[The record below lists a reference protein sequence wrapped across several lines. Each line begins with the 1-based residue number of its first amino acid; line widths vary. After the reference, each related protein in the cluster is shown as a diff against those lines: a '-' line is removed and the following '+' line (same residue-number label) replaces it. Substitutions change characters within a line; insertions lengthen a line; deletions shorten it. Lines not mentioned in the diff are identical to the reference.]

1 MLNFNQLRAFFH
13 AAKTQNFTQ
22 AAKELFITQPAIT
35 AQIRSLENTCRLTL
49 FKRKGR
55 KLYLTYEGRILYDH
69 VCKIFEY
76 EKAIEKSISGMLKL
90 SEGMLRI
97 GTTKTYARF
106 LMPSL
111 ICHYLKV
118 YPNIKIVVNEGASQ
132 DMILDLLE
140 FKNDVAV
147 TSKAISREEVTFV
160 PFRRE
165 KLLLILSPSH
175 PLTAF
180 KSISFE
186 RLAGE
191 PILMKESGSG
201 TRKEVNALFAA
212 NKCTPNV
219 LMESGNI
226 ELIKQ
231 LVMRGEGV
239 AFLASPCVA
248 QEISDKKL
256 ATVALKGYQ
265 PSLEVYIAYLKNQQL
280 PPPAQALVYMLEQ
293 LRSDD
298 APSNDIGTVVG
309 KILVPK
315 VHQRYTADAEKT
327 QIPSRDQR
335 FN

>member
-1 MLNFNQLRAFFH
+1 MFIFLIQRGVEMLNFNQLRAFFH

-35 AQIRSLENTCRLTL
+35 AQIRSLEDNCHLTL

-55 KLYLTYEGRILYDH
+55 KLYLTYEGRVLYDH

-76 EKAIEKSISGMLKL
+76 EKAIEKSISSMLKL
-90 SEGMLRI
+90 SEGMVRI

-111 ICHYLKV
+111 VHHYRQI

-132 DMILDLLE
+132 DMILDLLD
-140 FKNDVAV
+140 FKNDVTV
-147 TSKAISREEVTFV
+147 TSKPISSDEVTFT

-165 KLLLILSPSH
+165 KLALILSPTH

-186 RLAGE
+186 QLARE

-212 NKCTPNV
+212 NRCAPNI

-231 LVMRGEGV
+231 LVMRGEGL
-239 AFLASPCVA
+239 AFLPGVCVA

-256 ATVALKGYQ
+256 ATVALESYQ
-265 PSLEVYIAYLKNQQL
+265 PSLQVYIAYLKNQQL
-280 PPPAQALVYMLEQ
+280 SPPAQALVDMLEQ

-298 APSNDIGTVVG
+298 SPSNDIGTVVG
-309 KILVPK
+309 RILTPK
-315 VHQRYTADAEKT
+315 VH
-327 QIPSRDQR
+327 
-335 FN
+335 